1 MRLTRR
7 LLSAG
12 MLLTPV
18 LGHAQPA
25 TPNRPIRLIVPFPP
39 GGGVDLTARLL
50 ALPFGRVLVGAV
62 AVGIL
67 VVAGYHVYKG
77 LSRKFFADVETRD
90 LSRTQR
96 RVVEWSGL
104 IGYPAKGVAYGAIG
118 VLFLLAAISA
128 DSEDAGG
135 LDEGLAALRSAPFGS
150 VVIVAVGLGFALFG
164 LYCLARARTAG
175 DFTGFAGR

>member
-50 ALPFGRVLVGAV
+50 ADPLTRELGQGVVVENRGGAGGVVGVEAM
-62 AVGIL
+62 G
-67 VVAGYHVYKG
+67 VY
-77 LSRKFFADVETRD
+77 RKFCVWGLPMLLKEPSYAA
-90 LSRTQR
+90 TQ
-96 RVVEWSGL
+96 
-104 IGYPAKGVAYGAIG
+104 
-118 VLFLLAAISA
+118 
-128 DSEDAGG
+128 
-135 LDEGLAALRSAPFGS
+135 
-150 VVIVAVGLGFALFG
+150 
-164 LYCLARARTAG
+164 TACHPG
-175 DFTGFAGR
+175 